1 MSAKDYIIS
10 VDCHQLSLQVFL
22 GKNRLPRFVPVKN
35 NLSKNRFS
43 GRKAWLSLQKYIRNQ
58 VRIRDYITRVRPD
71 RSGLPRSDHGSKY
84 HPDIADPWCFTAPQL
99 LRTWTWWQDIDP
111 TFRLFRSDYSD
122 HMEVIASASPRER
135 APVDVIKN
143 LGLFQITDRIKT
155 RTWMRTTICANFWPG
170 HSLCRLVL
178 NKLWTLPNSNSPN

>member
-1 MSAKDYIIS
+1 MSAKYYIIS
-10 VDCHQLSLQVFL
+10 VDCHHYRFFL

-111 TFRLFRSDYSD
+111 TFRLFRSEYSD
-122 HMEVIASASPRER
+122 HWKMFSFSTHGSHRFSLAKGKGTCRCYQE
-135 APVDVIKN
+135 
-143 LGLFQITDRIKT
+143 LGPFPDN
-155 RTWMRTTICANFWPG
+155 W
-170 HSLCRLVL
+170 
-178 NKLWTLPNSNSPN
+178 